1 MVDSLKE
8 ERKKI
13 IDIEVYL
20 DKALVQ
26 VRNNKQCVIVGMKT
40 SNDNSNNN
48 NITIATSNVCISCLL
63 TTIFL

>member
-20 DKALVQ
+20 DKPLVQ
-26 VRNNKQCVIVGMKT
+26 VRNIEECVFVGMKT
-40 SNDNSNNN
+40 SNDNSKSNNT
-48 NITIATSNVCISCLL
+48 TIATSNVCISCLP

>member
-8 ERKKI
+8 ARKKI

-20 DKALVQ
+20 DKPLVQ
-26 VRNNKQCVIVGMKT
+26 IRNIKKCVFVGTKT